1 LHQFRQ
7 FVPGTQIAS
16 DAASLPRS
24 LRSVAD
30 VRAARTKDKIG
41 HSGRDDSLLGFL
53 FSSNSFTLVPK
64 PQLKKS
70 DAWDQ
75 VEQRNLQPDCVQN
88 KIGRVTFR
96 ELVENYRKKA
106 FHKLGITTQ
115 AITAHILD
123 HYLLPRWG
131 ENFALDIEPDQIEE
145 WLEALELADP
155 TKEKIRRV
163 MNVVYRRG
171 QKSGLLPRT
180 GDGNPV
186 AFVTQSSKSNY
197 KAVIVSPE
205 QAFRIMMELGEP
217 YRTLVFL
224 VAVTGL
230 RISEALGLKW
240 SDLDYERQM
249 IHLRRVWVGNEL
261 VPHMKTD
268 GSEAPV
274 PLGELLADA
283 LQSWHR
289 NTLYAKTDDW
299 IFPSTKMKGR
309 TPLSASMMAKD
320 KIRPAAL
327 KAGIRLERGQRF
339 GFHNF
344 RHSLATFLI
353 NKGKDVKTIQG
364 LLRHAKASTTLDLYS
379 QAIDASKL
387 AAQRDI
393 ALAITSNQAQVS

>member
-1 LHQFRQ
+1 VEATVTIGAVTRF
-7 FVPGTQIAS
+7 PKE
-16 DAASLPRS
+16 
-24 LRSVAD
+24 
-30 VRAARTKDKIG
+30 KD
-41 HSGRDDSLLGFL
+41 
-53 FSSNSFTLVPK
+53 TW
-64 PQLKKS
+64 
-70 DAWDQ
+70 AE
-75 VEQRNLQPDCVQN
+75 VERRYLQPDSVQN
-88 KIGRVTFR
+88 KIGRVTFG
-96 ELVENYRKKA
+96 ELVGNYRKKA
-106 FHKLGITTQ
+106 FNKLGVTTQ
-115 AITAHILD
+115 PITAHILD

-131 ENFALDIEPDQIEE
+131 DSFALDIEPDQIEE
-145 WLEALELADP
+145 WLDALELANP

-186 AFVTQSSKSNY
+186 AFVTQSSKSSY
-197 KAVIVSPE
+197 KAVIISPE

-268 GSEAPV
+268 GSDAPV

-283 LQSWHR
+283 LRSWHR
-289 NTLYAKTDDW
+289 NTLYSKPEDW

-309 TPLSASMMAKD
+309 TPLSASMMAAD
-320 KIRPAAL
+320 KIRPAAI
-327 KAGIRLERGQRF
+327 KVGIRLEPGQRF

-353 NKGKDVKTIQG
+353 SKGKDVKTIQG

-387 AAQRDI
+387 AAQGDI
-393 ALAITSNQAQVS
+393 ALAITSSQTQAN

>member
-1 LHQFRQ
+1 VRNQRGWLTKHQSRRNGWTW
-7 FVPGTQIAS
+7 VYHYY
-16 DAASLPRS
+16 
-24 LRSVAD
+24 
-30 VRAARTKDKIG
+30 RTKPETGKRVEATVTIG
-41 HSGRDDSLLGFL
+41 AVARFA
-53 FSSNSFTLVPK
+53 TEK
-64 PQLKKS
+64 A
-70 DAWDQ
+70 AWG
-75 VEQRNLQPDCVQN
+75 EIQRRYLQPDSVQN
-88 KIGRVTFR
+88 KIGRVTFG

-106 FHKLGITTQ
+106 FNKLGVTTQ
-115 AITAHILD
+115 PITAHILD
-123 HYLLPRWG
+123 DYLLPRWG
-131 ENFALDIEPDQIEE
+131 GKFALDIEPDDIEE
-145 WLEALELADP
+145 WLDALELENP

-171 QKSGLLPRT
+171 QKSSLLPRT

-230 RISEALGLKW
+230 RISEALGLQW
-240 SDLDYERQM
+240 SDLDYERRM

-261 VPHMKTD
+261 VPRMKTD
-268 GSEAPV
+268 GSAAPV
-274 PLGELLADA
+274 PLGDLLADA

-289 NTLYAKTDDW
+289 NTLYAKPDDW
-299 IFPSTKMKGR
+299 VFPSTKMKGK
-309 TPLSASMMAKD
+309 TPLSASMMAKG
-320 KIRPAAL
+320 KIRPAATKIGIEL
-327 KAGIRLERGQRF
+327 KPGQRF

-353 NKGKDVKTIQG
+353 NKGKDLKTIQG
-364 LLRHAKASTTLDLYS
+364 LLRHAKSSTTLDLYS
-379 QAIDASKL
+379 QAMDESKL

-393 ALAITSNQAQVS
+393 AMAITGGQVQVN

>member
-1 LHQFRQ
+1 
-7 FVPGTQIAS
+7 
-16 DAASLPRS
+16 
-24 LRSVAD
+24 
-30 VRAARTKDKIG
+30 
-41 HSGRDDSLLGFL
+41 
-53 FSSNSFTLVPK
+53 
-64 PQLKKS
+64 
-70 DAWDQ
+70 
-75 VEQRNLQPDCVQN
+75 
-88 KIGRVTFR
+88 
-96 ELVENYRKKA
+96 
-106 FHKLGITTQ
+106 
-115 AITAHILD
+115 
-123 HYLLPRWG
+123 
-131 ENFALDIEPDQIEE
+131 
-145 WLEALELADP
+145 
-155 TKEKIRRV
+155 
-163 MNVVYRRG
+163 MVYRRG

-197 KAVIVSPE
+197 KAVIITPE
-205 QAFRIMMELGEP
+205 QAFRIMMESGEP
-217 YRTLVFL
+217 FRTLVFL

-249 IHLRRVWVGNEL
+249 IHLRRAWVGNEL
-261 VPHMKTD
+261 VAHLKTD

-274 PLGELLADA
+274 PLGALLADA

-289 NTLYAKTDDW
+289 NTLYADAEDW
-299 IFPSTKMKGR
+299 VFPSTKMKGK

-320 KIRPAAL
+320 KIRPAAIKVGL
-327 KAGIRLERGQRF
+327 RLERGQRF

-393 ALAITSNQAQVS
+393 ALAITSNQVQAD

>member
-1 LHQFRQ
+1 MAQRGWLTKHQSKRNGWTW
-7 FVPGTQIAS
+7 VYHYY
-16 DAASLPRS
+16 
-24 LRSVAD
+24 
-30 VRAARTKDKIG
+30 RTKPETGKRVEATVTIG
-41 HSGRDDSLLGFL
+41 
-53 FSSNSFTLVPK
+53 LVKNFPK
-64 PQLKKS
+64 EK
-70 DAWDQ
+70 DAWAE
-75 VEQRNLQPDCVQN
+75 VERRSLQPDSVQN

-96 ELVENYRKKA
+96 QLVENYRNRA
-106 FHKLGITTQ
+106 FKKLGVTTQ
-115 AITAHILD
+115 PITAHILD
-123 HYLLPRWG
+123 DYLLPRWG
-131 ENFALDIEPDQIEE
+131 SSFALDIEPDQIEE
-145 WLEALELADP
+145 WLDALELENP

-205 QAFRIMMELGEP
+205 QAFRIMMESGEP
-217 YRTLVFL
+217 YRTLAFL

-240 SDLDYERQM
+240 CDLDYERQL

-261 VPHMKTD
+261 VPRLKTD

-274 PLGELLADA
+274 PLGDLLADA
-283 LQSWHR
+283 LHSWHR
-289 NTLYAKTDDW
+289 NTLYAKPEDW
-299 IFPSTKMKGR
+299 IFPSTKMKGK

-320 KIRPAAL
+320 KIRPAAIN
-327 KAGIRLERGQRF
+327 AGIRLERGQRF

-353 NKGKDVKTIQG
+353 SRGKDVKTIQG

-379 QAIDASKL
+379 QAMDKSKL
-387 AAQRDI
+387 AAQREM
-393 ALAITSNQAQVS
+393 ALAITGGQMQVD

>member
-1 LHQFRQ
+1 MVQRGWLTKHKTKRNGMTWVYHFYRDKPETGKRVENTATIGSMLHF
-7 FVPGTQIAS
+7 
-16 DAASLPRS
+16 PRE
-24 LRSVAD
+24 
-30 VRAARTKDKIG
+30 K
-41 HSGRDDSLLGFL
+41 
-53 FSSNSFTLVPK
+53 
-64 PQLKKS
+64 
-70 DAWDQ
+70 DAWGE
-75 VEQRNLQPDCVQN
+75 VERRYLKPDSVQN

-96 ELVENYRKKA
+96 ELVENYRKKS
-106 FHKLGITTQ
+106 FNKLAITTQ
-115 AITAHILD
+115 PITAHILD
-123 HYLLPRWG
+123 DYLLPRWG
-131 ENFALDIEPDQIEE
+131 DSFALDIEPDQIEE
-145 WLEALELADP
+145 WLDALELANP

-186 AFVTQSSKSNY
+186 AFVTQSSKSSY

-224 VAVTGL
+224 VALTGL

-261 VPHMKTD
+261 VPRMKTD
-268 GSEAPV
+268 GSAAPV

-283 LQSWHR
+283 LRSWHR
-289 NTLYAKTDDW
+289 NTLYAKPDDW

-309 TPLSASMMAKD
+309 TPLSASMMAAD
-320 KIRPAAL
+320 KIRPATI
-327 KAGIRLERGQRF
+327 KVGIRLEPGQRF

-353 NKGKDVKTIQG
+353 NKGKDVKRIHSSLVAQCRHILQG
-364 LLRHAKASTTLDLYS
+364 FSRALSFPFSDVMAGATRPHAGVARHCT
-379 QAIDASKL
+379 
-387 AAQRDI
+387 
-393 ALAITSNQAQVS
+393 

>member
-1 LHQFRQ
+1 VSSQRGWLTKHQSKRNGWTW
-7 FVPGTQIAS
+7 VYHYY
-16 DAASLPRS
+16 
-24 LRSVAD
+24 
-30 VRAARTKDKIG
+30 RTKPETGKRVEATVTIG
-41 HSGRDDSLLGFL
+41 AVARFA
-53 FSSNSFTLVPK
+53 TEK
-64 PQLKKS
+64 A
-70 DAWDQ
+70 AWG
-75 VEQRNLQPDCVQN
+75 EIQRRYLQPDSVQN
-88 KIGRVTFR
+88 KIGRVTFF

-106 FHKLGITTQ
+106 FNKLGVTTQ
-115 AITAHILD
+115 LITAHILD
-123 HYLLPRWG
+123 DYLLPRWG
-131 ENFALDIEPDQIEE
+131 DKFALDIEPDDIEE
-145 WLEALELADP
+145 WLDALELENP

-186 AFVTQSSKSNY
+186 AFVTQSSKSSY

-240 SDLDYERQM
+240 NDLDYGRQM

-261 VPHMKTD
+261 VPRMKTD
-268 GSEAPV
+268 GSAAPV

-289 NTLYAKTDDW
+289 NTLYAKPDDW
-299 IFPSTKMKGR
+299 VFPSTKMKGK

-320 KIRPAAL
+320 KIRPAAI
-327 KAGIRLERGQRF
+327 KVGIRLELGQRF

-364 LLRHAKASTTLDLYS
+364 LLRHAKSSTTLDLYS
-379 QAIDASKL
+379 QATDESKL
-387 AAQRDI
+387 AAQREI
-393 ALAITSNQAQVS
+393 AMAITGGQVQVN

>member
-1 LHQFRQ
+1 MSQQGWLTKHQSKRNGWTW
-7 FVPGTQIAS
+7 VYHYY
-16 DAASLPRS
+16 
-24 LRSVAD
+24 
-30 VRAARTKDKIG
+30 RTKPESGKRVEATVTIG
-41 HSGRDDSLLGFL
+41 AATRFA
-53 FSSNSFTLVPK
+53 TEK
-64 PQLKKS
+64 A
-70 DAWDQ
+70 AWGE
-75 VEQRNLQPDCVQN
+75 VNRRYLQPDCVQN
-88 KIGRVTFR
+88 KLGRVTFR

-106 FHKLGITTQ
+106 FNKLSITTQ
-115 AITAHILD
+115 AITAHILND
-123 HYLLPRWG
+123 YLLSRWG
-131 ENFALDIEPDQIEE
+131 EKFALDIEPDHIEE
-145 WLEALELADP
+145 WLDALSLENP

-205 QAFRIMMELGEP
+205 QAFRIMMELREP

-224 VAVTGL
+224 VAVTGR

-240 SDLDYERQM
+240 CDLDYERQM
-249 IHLRRVWVGNEL
+249 IHLHRVWVGNDL
-261 VPHMKTD
+261 VPRMKTD
-268 GSEAPV
+268 GSAAPA

-289 NTLYAKTDDW
+289 NTLYAKPDDW
-299 IFPSTKMKGR
+299 VFPSTKMKGK

-320 KIRPAAL
+320 KIRPAAI
-327 KAGIRLERGQRF
+327 KVGVRLEPGQRF

-353 NKGKDVKTIQG
+353 SKGKDVKTIQG
-364 LLRHAKASTTLDLYS
+364 LLRHAKSSTTLDLYS
-379 QAIDASKL
+379 QAMDESKL
-387 AAQRDI
+387 AAQREI
-393 ALAITSNQAQVS
+393 AVAITSNGAHAN